1 MVNFGLYVIFIVY
14 HHFPETPPPR
24 YTGNICLVIRGVPKI
39 CCKWKPSID
48 SISSRNFVSNIRST
62 HWVILRSIIEFQFV
76 LLPCWFALDACLK
89 LRHFDLDLIWLQKY
103 RNWNCP
109 ANIVLEIVD
118 KRFFKSQKATE
129 MKIWKTEIIYFAASI
144 QAEFDTCR
152 GRSCIALPDIY
163 DSL

>member
-76 LLPCWFALDACLK
+76 LLPCWFALEACLK
-89 LRHFDLDLIWLQKY
+89 LCHFDPDLIWLQSTE
-103 RNWNCP
+103 
-109 ANIVLEIVD
+109 IEIVQRISSLKLSIID
-118 KRFFKSQKATE
+118 FSKLQKSKSNGNE
-129 MKIWKTEIIYFAASI
+129 NLENWDHKFCRVNSSWIWH
-144 QAEFDTCR
+144 
-152 GRSCIALPDIY
+152 L
-163 DSL
+163 